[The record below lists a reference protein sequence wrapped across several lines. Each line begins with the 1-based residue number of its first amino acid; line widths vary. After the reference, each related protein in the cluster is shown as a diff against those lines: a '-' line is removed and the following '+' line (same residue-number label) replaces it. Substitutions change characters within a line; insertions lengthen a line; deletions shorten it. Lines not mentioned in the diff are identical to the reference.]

1 MKLSRDRFIELLK
14 MGKNRKEIME
24 EYDIKYDELHR
35 LTKQW
40 NLIGWKPNKGEPP
53 QPKKKMTHLE
63 YVSTDNFIQA
73 LEDTAEVDEPIV
85 YKQQVKVWY
94 PKSEEPK
101 EKYQTQPNV
110 IEHPPHYTA
119 GKVECIDAIESAVM
133 GLDPDE
139 AVHVANVMKYIW
151 RFKRKNGLQDLRKAE
166 WYLKRLIERQESR

>member
-1 MKLSRDRFIELLK
+1 
-14 MGKNRKEIME
+14 MGKNLKEIME
-24 EYDIKYDELHR
+24 EYNIKYDELHR

-40 NLIGWKPNKGEPP
+40 NLIGWKPNKGDAPE
-53 QPKKKMTHLE
+53 PKKKMIQLE

-85 YKQQVKVWY
+85 QEEQPVKY
-94 PKSEEPK
+94 ETK
-101 EKYQTQPNV
+101 PNV

-119 GKVECIDAIESAVM
+119 GKVECIDAIESAVK